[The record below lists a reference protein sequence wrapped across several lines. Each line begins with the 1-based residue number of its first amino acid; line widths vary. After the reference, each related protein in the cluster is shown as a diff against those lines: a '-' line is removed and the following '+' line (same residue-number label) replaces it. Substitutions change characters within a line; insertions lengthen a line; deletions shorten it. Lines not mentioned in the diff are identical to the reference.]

1 MPEGER
7 AKLRRLAEAE
17 EIASITH
24 KGGYETIGE
33 TYGQLMGWIEASGYQ
48 IAGRGREIYLHGPES
63 GDDSSTYVT
72 EIQMP
77 LAKK

>member
-33 TYGQLMGWIEASGYQ
+33 TYGQLMGWLEANDYW
-48 IAGRGREIYLHGPES
+48 IAGPDARFISMAPNRVKIRPP
-63 GDDSSTYVT
+63 
-72 EIQMP
+72 M
-77 LAKK
+77 